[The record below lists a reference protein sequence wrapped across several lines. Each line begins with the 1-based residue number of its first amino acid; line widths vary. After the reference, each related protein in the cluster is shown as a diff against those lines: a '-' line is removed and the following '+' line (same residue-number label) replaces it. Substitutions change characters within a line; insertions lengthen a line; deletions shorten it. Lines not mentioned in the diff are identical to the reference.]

1 MKRITESGLKN
12 LAGRL
17 RTILAEALTPE
28 EDAKFKELDT
38 KRQTLSTSF
47 NAIKKQYD
55 ADPTANANLK
65 VPLAELEKQL
75 MSIGSEISALEA
87 KRDGTPNTQG
97 GEKKGWA
104 AGTLGLGSRG
114 PEVKALQDKLIA
126 AGLLDPT
133 TGPGGKPANDGI
145 FGPNTQHAVQSL
157 QDRLGVSKDG
167 AYGPNT
173 QKALAA
179 KPEVVAPE
187 KQPVITQNNQA
198 AEKIDTVVPPPPT
211 VTALEPAS
219 APAVWT
225 PTPEQ
230 TKWLG
235 GANQQDPIIMSR
247 MPGTKPPV
255 SYFKDPADQKIAR
268 GFKGLFPE
276 APTSGQGGERQTSL
290 GANYGIR
297 PPASNPLGT
306 NLGTSAL
313 ASVGNYQ
320 KPNYSLSAQNESTV
334 LESDELNRIVSLVH
348 HR

>member
-145 FGPNTQHAVQSL
+145 FGPNTQHAVQNL

-167 AYGPNT
+167 IYGPNT
-173 QKALAA
+173 QRALAA
-179 KPEVVAPE
+179 KPEAIAPE
-187 KQPVITQNNQA
+187 KTTIVA
-198 AEKIDTVVPPPPT
+198 
-211 VTALEPAS
+211 
-219 APAVWT
+219 
-225 PTPEQ
+225 
-230 TKWLG
+230 
-235 GANQQDPIIMSR
+235 
-247 MPGTKPPV
+247 PPV
-255 SYFKDPADQKIAR
+255 NAVSGATTNVNIDSVIQHAVTDVKTMASTPLNAIPRFGVAIN
-268 GFKGLFPE
+268 
-276 APTSGQGGERQTSL
+276 PTSGQIFYGDAGNDSGTISPKGYPFKWLQPGGPAESVKDGDRIRASGLKIVDKNGYAYIDPTKLATLGQASAPTPVSEAPAPAPSTLQT
-290 GANYGIR
+290 
-297 PPASNPLGT
+297 T
-306 NLGTSAL
+306 
-313 ASVGNYQ
+313 
-320 KPNYSLSAQNESTV
+320 ESIGFQP
-334 LESDELNRIVSLVH
+334 DELNRIVSLVH